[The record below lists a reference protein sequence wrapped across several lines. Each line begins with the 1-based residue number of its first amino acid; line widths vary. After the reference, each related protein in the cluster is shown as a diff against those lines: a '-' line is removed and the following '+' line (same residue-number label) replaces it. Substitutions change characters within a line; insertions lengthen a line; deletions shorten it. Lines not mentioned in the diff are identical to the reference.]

1 MKSQSSLFSL
11 FALTAIILVSLSCSN
26 SDQTRDYINQQ
37 SNPFNLK
44 HISYA
49 LFSKIESG
57 KQQLYLGW
65 QIPRSELA
73 FAQSDSGYVSV
84 LTVQLSIKKNDIE
97 SVWDSTFSVVT
108 RYRTFD
114 ETRIFLNEKFFT
126 ILHAPP
132 GNYFLYCVI
141 TEGQNTSSDM
151 RIYSTLNIP
160 ADTSGVQLS
169 TIRFMDDH
177 KTDNLSL
184 TKQLSRNNFR
194 KPAIDFDIL
203 FRGNSEVRLQL
214 LMEKISSDTTSAR
227 PFSALT
233 PMSMSLEAKGFKNW
247 EMESNIIVIDTL
259 ISGKKASQTFSY
271 LIPDSFRQGVYL
283 TKVKMISGD
292 KISYTPEERFYI
304 FPDFFPEVKTL
315 KDAVKIVKYIAYPSE
330 YEKMTEGG
338 DSLLKNN
345 FDRFWLKLADGNR
358 EAAKKKVAKF
368 YERVNEA
375 NILFSNYKPGW
386 KTDLGMTYILLGP
399 PDQVQWQPSGLT
411 WYYYFRKAGANIP
424 FVFKPIRDENTII
437 GYYLE
442 RYFEYEEVWQEY
454 RRIWEQNN

>member
-1 MKSQSSLFSL
+1 MKNHKHISFLY
-11 FALTAIILVSLSCSN
+11 IIAAVFFILQGCGN

-44 HISYA
+44 HLNYA
-49 LFSKIESG
+49 LFSKIENR
-57 KQQLYLGW
+57 KHQLYLGW

-73 FAQSDSGYVSV
+73 FAQTDSGYVSV
-84 LTVQLSIKKNDIE
+84 LTIQISVRKNEIE
-97 SVWDSTFSVVT
+97 SVWDSTFTVVT
-108 RYRTFD
+108 RYKSFD
-114 ETRIFLNEKFFT
+114 ETRIYLNEKFFT
-126 ILHAPP
+126 KLHAPP

-160 ADTSGVQLS
+160 TDTSGVQLS

-177 KTDNLSL
+177 LTNNLSL

-194 KPAIDFDIL
+194 RPAIDFDVL
-203 FRGNSEVRLQL
+203 FKGNSEVQLQL
-214 LMEKISSDTTSAR
+214 LMTKINSDTTSAR

-233 PMSMSLEAKGFKNW
+233 PMSMSLETKGFKDW
-247 EMESNIIVIDTL
+247 ETESNSTVLDTL
-259 ISGKKASQTFSY
+259 IRGRNTSQTFSFQ
-271 LIPDSFRQGVYL
+271 LPDSFRQGVYL
-283 TKVKMISGD
+283 TKIKLISGD

-304 FPDFFPEVKTL
+304 FPDFFPEIKTL

-330 YEKMTEGG
+330 YEKMIDDG

-345 FDRFWLKLADGNR
+345 FDRFWLKMADGNK

-411 WYYYFRKAGANIP
+411 WYYYFRKAGGNIP
-424 FVFKPIRDENTII
+424 LIFKPIRDENTII

-454 RRIWEQNN
+454 RRSWEQNN

>member
-1 MKSQSSLFSL
+1 MKNCKKKNSVFIFFILL
-11 FALTAIILVSLSCSN
+11 LIIQGCGN

-44 HISYA
+44 HINYT
-49 LFSKIESG
+49 LFSKIENR
-57 KQQLYLGW
+57 KHQLYLGW
-65 QIPRSELA
+65 QIPRSELS
-73 FAQSDSGYVSV
+73 FAQTDSGFISI
-84 LTVQLSIKKNDIE
+84 LTVQISIKKNEIE
-97 SVWDSTFSVVT
+97 SVWDTTFT
-108 RYRTFD
+108 QITKYKTFN
-114 ETRIFLNEKFFT
+114 ETRIYLNEKFFT
-126 ILHAPP
+126 KLHAPA
-132 GNYFLYCVI
+132 GNYFLYSVI
-141 TEGQNTSSDM
+141 TEGQSTSSDM

-160 ADTSGVQLS
+160 SDTTGVLLS

-177 KTDNLSL
+177 LTNNLSL

-194 KPAIDFDIL
+194 KPTIDFDIL
-203 FRGNSEVRLQL
+203 YGGKSGVHLQL
-214 LMEKISSDTTSAR
+214 LMTKVSSDTSSAR

-233 PMSMSLEAKGFKNW
+233 PMSMSLEAKGFKEW
-247 EMESNIIVIDTL
+247 EEVSSFTVMDTL
-259 ISGKKASQTFSY
+259 IFGKKTEQTFSFP
-271 LIPDSFRQGVYL
+271 LPDSLKQGVYL
-283 TKVKMISGD
+283 TKVKLIAGN

-315 KDAVKIVKYIAYPSE
+315 KDAVKILKYITYSSE
-330 YEKMTEGG
+330 YEKITEDG

-345 FDRFWLKLADGNR
+345 FDRFWLKLSGGNK

-399 PDQVQWQPSGLT
+399 PDQVQWQPTGLT
-411 WYYYFRKAGANIP
+411 WYYYFRKAGGNIP
-424 FVFKPIRDENTII
+424 FVFKPIRDENMII

-442 RYFEYEEVWQEY
+442 RYFEYEELWQEY
-454 RRIWEQNN
+454 RRDWEQNN